1 MFALGAPIE
10 GRPMSDLWLW
20 LAWLAVPIAVGLF
33 NAGRVWGSE
42 ACRLGPARRGELLGE
57 AAGGF
62 AVAAT
67 AALVATIVLGGLV
80 VVAGSLLGLWK
91 VA

>member
-1 MFALGAPIE
+1 
-10 GRPMSDLWLW
+10 MSDLWLW

-33 NAGRVWGSE
+33 NASRVWGSE
-42 ACRLGPARRGELLGE
+42 AYRLGPARRTELLGE

-62 AVAAT
+62 AAAAT
-67 AALVATIVLGGLV
+67 AALVATILLGGLV
-80 VVAGSLLGLWK
+80 GVARGLLGLWE